1 MRDAVSGVE
10 GRLNKE
16 IRSFKAFLLFMDVH
30 KELYNIVRESEFVQP
45 ETGRFY
51 YERLL
56 TSYISALEE
65 ARLKDEIKPIDS
77 RDLGVF
83 LMGIGHFMG
92 LDLLFKLKKDY
103 EKWNEYL
110 LELASL
116 MVKGYGG
123 AFS

>member
-1 MRDAVSGVE
+1 
-10 GRLNKE
+10 
-16 IRSFKAFLLFMDVH
+16 MDVH

-56 TSYISALEE
+56 TSYIRALEE
-65 ARLKDEIKPIDS
+65 SRLKDEIRSIDS

-92 LDLLFKLKKDY
+92 
-103 EKWNEYL
+103 
-110 LELASL
+110 A
-116 MVKGYGG
+116 
-123 AFS
+123 